1 MKKISVLLLCALV
14 LCIAAS
20 ALASEPYEA
29 SPFDE
34 STSSITT
41 FLTLTSPAR
50 STGKNW
56 HIEWGKYANMESN
69 RRAVVRVHAGYNAAS
84 ATWVYSTKSSA
95 YHPYKTGYGNGGAKV
110 ELRGRLDNRDGDNG
124 AIRLQG
130 KFFQ

>member
-20 ALASEPYEA
+20 ASAYDPSYFNKEVY
-29 SPFDE
+29 
-34 STSSITT
+34 SITN
-41 FLTLTSPAR
+41 LKTLTSPPKS

-56 HIEWGKYANMESN
+56 HIEWGSAANMESY

-110 ELRGRLDNRDGDNG
+110 ELRGRLDNRDGDY
-124 AIRLQG
+124 APIILQG
-130 KFFQ
+130 YFFQ